1 MWEIIAKIKILTFL
15 YLQDLV
21 HFLTLYFLKFT
32 LLATLIDFLFGRTFF
47 LTNDYLNGATAKRKA
62 EKNIAFM
69 LADRSHPTTSHPR
82 SISTVM
88 QI

>member
-1 MWEIIAKIKILTFL
+1 MLNL
-15 YLQDLV
+15 
-21 HFLTLYFLKFT
+21 FLKFT

-82 SISTVM
+82 SISTVT